1 MTLLG
6 FVFTGVLYLL
16 HWTLIILLAITTP
29 LWLPVV
35 LIFMLVYS
43 VLTSLKNTVLNQGWR
58 VT

>member
-1 MTLLG
+1 MSLLG
-6 FVFTGVLYLL
+6 FVFTGVLYML

-43 VLTSLKNTVLNQGWR
+43 VLTSLKQTLR
-58 VT
+58 PEYY

>member
-6 FVFTGVLYLL
+6 LVFTGVLYLL

-43 VLTSLKNTVLNQGWR
+43 VLTSLRNAALNQDWR